1 MAVDTIYL
9 KNEQGVD
16 VPYQLGADSRNVTY
30 SPNAE
35 TVEGSVHK
43 ELQQNNIHKNTIIA
57 NSTGVHGLRYID
69 NKLQVQAPG
78 GGWTPVENGDMK
90 KVDYDD
96 PDQNGVI
103 AIAHGGTGNTSGYV
117 RAGAKS
123 GNPVGEKST
132 AEGGDTIAG
141 GYCCHAEGKDTQ
153 AEGYASHAE
162 GYQTKVTG
170 LYSHAEGQQSTASGD
185 CSHAEGEAFALAR
198 FGHAENTSTVAENA
212 EAAHAEGVLTRA
224 EGQGSH
230 SEGGHTTAI
239 GSYSHAG
246 GEYTKANGDCSF
258 AQGKGTSSSQA
269 ILNGNAA
276 FGIMN
281 MSHRKFGDSTMD
293 GTRFTIQT
301 EAPVDLQPS
310 STNLDGTNGLYFDI
324 NNDSGSIFSPSLIE
338 LAKGGMYLLFVNAT
352 ETTTASNEYY
362 DRAVYF
368 ITRDKAGAHVVE
380 IVEETNNAVVTVTGQ
395 SYGSISIVVNNAIA
409 AQCQLIRIA

>member
-9 KNEQGVD
+9 KNEQGAD
-16 VPYQLGADSRNVTY
+16 VPYQIGADSRNVTY

-57 NSTGVHGLRYID
+57 NNTGVHGLKYVD

-78 GGWTPVENGDMK
+78 GGWNPIDFGTGDMK
-90 KVDYDD
+90 KADYDD
-96 PDQNGVI
+96 PSQDGVI

-117 RAGAKS
+117 RAGAAS
-123 GNPVGEKST
+123 GSTIGTKAT
-132 AEGGDTIAG
+132 AEGA
-141 GYCCHAEGKDTQ
+141 DTQ

-162 GYQTKVTG
+162 GLQTKATG
-170 LYSHAEGQQSTASGD
+170 LYSHAEGWQSTASGD
-185 CSHAEGEAFALAR
+185 YSHAEGEAFALAR
-198 FGHAENTSTVAENA
+198 FGHAENTSTVAEDA

-224 EGQGSH
+224 EGWGSH

-239 GSYSHAG
+239 GHYSHAG

-269 ILNGNAA
+269 ILNGNVA

-301 EAPVDLQPS
+301 EAPENLQPS
-310 STNLDGTNGLYFDI
+310 SANLDGTNGLYFDI
-324 NNDSGSIFSPSLIE
+324 NNDSGSIFSPSPIE
-338 LAKGGMYLLFVNAT
+338 LAKGGMYLLFINAT
-352 ETTTASNEYY
+352 ETATASNEYY

-368 ITRDKAGAHVVE
+368 ITRDKTGAHVVE
-380 IVEETNNAVVTVTGQ
+380 IVEETNNAVVTVTDLSFGA
-395 SYGSISIVVNNAIA
+395 INIVVNNAIA